1 MVQYTPMLHT
11 TLKEEAK
18 EALKAH
24 EEVRLTTLRS
34 IISAITNELVAQH
47 QKPSEMLDDKGVE
60 AVIKKAVKQRKDSI
74 EQFEKGGRDD
84 LAAREKEELAILE
97 KYLPD
102 QASPEEIEKVVISVL
117 EKLGEIDPT
126 KSGIVVGAVM
136 KEMQGTAD
144 GTLVKEIV
152 AEKLK

>member
-1 MVQYTPMLHT
+1 
-11 TLKEEAK
+11 
-18 EALKAH
+18 
-24 EEVRLTTLRS
+24 
-34 IISAITNELVAQH
+34 
-47 QKPSEMLDDKGVE
+47 MLDDKGVE

-102 QASPEEIEKVVISVL
+102 QASPEEIEKVVVSVL